1 MILLALGETRPPRV
15 GHAQTGLGLT
25 QRLRRVAFLLS
36 QDARL
41 AIRNVFRQRQRSAVA
56 LCAIGAG
63 VVALML
69 AGGFIDWIYWS
80 IRENTIGSRIGHIQV
95 VRPGYFE
102 SGAADPLAYL
112 LPAGGDVRE
121 RIARLPG
128 VLAVAP
134 RLAVSGLA
142 SHGNA
147 TLSFFGEGID
157 PTLEAPFDR
166 FVLMVSGSALSAAD
180 PLGIIVGKGLADNL
194 GLKVGDTVVLVTN
207 QRRGGIH
214 AAEVHV
220 RGLFSSATKA
230 YDDSALRMPI
240 AVARSLVGTPGANAW
255 VVILSDT
262 DRTAAVASRIRDA
275 VVGERLE
282 VVPWFR
288 LADFYNKTVAL
299 FSKQIGV
306 LRLIIAA
313 IIVLSISNTLTM
325 SVLERT
331 SEIGTMMALGTS
343 RAAILR
349 RFLGE
354 GVVLGIFG
362 GAAGVLAGLA
372 AAAVISSIGIPMPP
386 PPGVAHGFV
395 GEIRTTFPLVAGAFA
410 LAIATALLASVYPAW
425 KASRMAIVDAL
436 RHSR

>member
-1 MILLALGETRPPRV
+1 V
-15 GHAQTGLGLT
+15 
-25 QRLRRVAFLLS
+25 
-36 QDARL
+36 RL
-41 AIRNVFRQRQRSAVA
+41 AIRNVFRQRQRSSVA
-56 LCAIGAG
+56 LIAIGTG
-63 VVALML
+63 VVALIL

-112 LPAGGDVRE
+112 LPADAAARE

-128 VLAVAP
+128 VQAVAP
-134 RLAVSGLA
+134 RLAVSGLV

-147 TLSFFGEGID
+147 SLSFFGEGID

-166 FVLMVSGSALSAAD
+166 FVMMVSGQSLAAAD
-180 PLGIIVGKGLADNL
+180 PNGIIVGKGLADNL
-194 GLKVGDTVVLVTN
+194 GLSVGDQVVLVTN
-207 QRRGGIH
+207 ARGGGVH
-214 AAEVHV
+214 AAEVRV

-240 AVARSLVGTPGANAW
+240 GVARALVGTTGANAW
-255 VVILSDT
+255 VVILRDT
-262 DRTAAVASRIRDA
+262 EQTQDTAERIRAIVAGD
-275 VVGERLE
+275 RLE

-299 FSKQIGV
+299 FSRQIGV

-313 IIVLSISNTLTM
+313 IIVLSISNTLMM

-331 SEIGTMMALGTS
+331 AEIGTMMALGTS
-343 RAAILR
+343 RATILR

-354 GVVLGIFG
+354 GAVLGVCG
-362 GAAGVLAGLA
+362 GIAGALVGIA
-372 AAAVISSIGIPMPP
+372 AAIAISAIGIPMPP

-395 GEIRTTFPLVAGAFA
+395 GEIRATFPLVAGALV
-410 LAIATALLASVYPAW
+410 LAVVTTLLASCYPAW
-425 KASRMAIVDAL
+425 KASRMRIVDAL
-436 RHSR
+436 RHAR